1 MGRRIVLGALL
12 FCFAAGCQK
21 HLFTDFRPLDQAGMW
36 FGRIEELKGL
46 NTNDAEVAQLVRLK
60 QAGAPDDLCVGLV
73 SVAHQHQHPFA
84 SADAVVNLSRAGFG
98 DQDILYI
105 AQEDKL
111 DTVGGDAVTLRL
123 TGLSN
128 SVVLAILNRRER
140 RLPTLSGPVI
150 ARLMNTGL
158 TESQILERIKRG
170 MTDKEAEK
178 EIAARKRAQNRTGFV
193 RNRGRRPRY

>member
-12 FCFAAGCQK
+12 LCFAAGCQK
-21 HLFTDFRPLDQAGMW
+21 HIFTDFRPLDQAGMW

-60 QAGAPDDLCVGLV
+60 QAGAPDDLCVALV

-105 AQEDKL
+105 AQEDNL

-140 RLPTLSGPVI
+140 GLTTMSGPVI

-158 TESQILERIKRG
+158 AESQILEHIKRG
-170 MTDKEAEK
+170 MTDREAEK